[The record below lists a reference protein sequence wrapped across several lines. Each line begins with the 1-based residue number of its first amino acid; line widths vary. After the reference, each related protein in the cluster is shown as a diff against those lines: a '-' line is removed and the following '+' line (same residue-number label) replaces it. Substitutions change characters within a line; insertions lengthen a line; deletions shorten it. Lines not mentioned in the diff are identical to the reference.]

1 MIKRK
6 DNLISVH
13 LIGTINGT
21 GIRYLFSIRISTG
34 YQRQAMSN
42 GLFIFRWMSLASPL
56 SMITAIPVFATDN
69 VRACASRSSAQSEST
84 GLGDTC
90 MKLANC
96 TK

>member
-34 YQRQAMSN
+34 CLSF
-42 GLFIFRWMSLASPL
+42 GWMSLASPL

-84 GLGDTC
+84 GVGDTC